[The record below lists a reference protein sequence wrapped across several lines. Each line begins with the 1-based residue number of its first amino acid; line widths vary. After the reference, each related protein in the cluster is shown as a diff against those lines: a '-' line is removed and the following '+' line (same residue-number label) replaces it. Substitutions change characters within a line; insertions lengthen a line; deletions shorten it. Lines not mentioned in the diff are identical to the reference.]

1 MSDSSHAVALLTAV
15 LVVAW
20 TAGGGVAAGA
30 AAPAVATTAGS
41 PASIPAEAVGQSGLA
56 GPTTVKLV
64 PSDTELTE
72 SGQQTFEVVV
82 TDASGGVGAVDATVS
97 TSSDAVQ
104 IESATVAGDPGTSDV
119 SVGENGQSVTFEAA
133 LMDTADSGR
142 VVVAEVD
149 VSGDTQGAATLD
161 LDVSALGDEAGDP
174 YTVTATLG
182 ASVDVLDET
191 DTVSLDVTA
200 NRSTVASGETVGFTV
215 TRADTGVRVAATVT
229 VSDRRVETGVDGVAA
244 VQINET
250 TTDAGT
256 VTAVASKSETSNTTF
271 ADDSVA
277 VSVSESDGNERVGS
291 TTVRLAP
298 TTETVGVDE
307 TTTFDLVVQQAD
319 GGVGAVAATVTVDD
333 AARITNVTFT
343 GDPGTQRLEVS
354 DDGQTADL
362 EAALLQTG
370 AADRLTVATV
380 TVVGVETGQ
389 TTVDAQIDALG
400 DEAGNAYDVTATP
413 AATLNV
419 TETGSNAGD
428 GDESDGSESDDDQTS
443 DDQTDD
449 SDDTDSETADRN
461 ETSDENKTNTTTV
474 VVAVDSLPNG
484 FEKASLTIETASAET
499 VASVTS
505 ALVSDTQTRIV
516 ERADGGTT
524 TRVQLVDLSDGIGAA
539 DDSQILVEISYA
551 GELRREELTLSVPTA
566 VNDDGN
572 AITPDRFSVSV
583 TTGGVFTS
591 PLPGAGT
598 DTTPRDPDDD
608 DRYEDVDGDGDMDF
622 DDAITVA
629 FVPADELNSE
639 QTAALDFD
647 GDGDVDI
654 DDAIALAF
662 E

>member
-1 MSDSSHAVALLTAV
+1 VTDSSHAAALLTAV

-20 TAGGGVAAGA
+20 TAGGAVAAGA
-30 AAPAVATTAGS
+30 AVS
-41 PASIPAEAVGQSGLA
+41 QSGLA
-56 GPTTVKLV
+56 GSTTVELV

-72 SGQQTFEVVV
+72 SGQQTFEIVV

-97 TSSDAVQ
+97 TSSDAVRIQ
-104 IESATVAGDPGTSDV
+104 SATVAGDPGTSDV
-119 SVGENGQSVTFEAA
+119 SVAEGGQSATVEAA

-142 VVVAEVD
+142 VVVAEVV
-149 VSGDTQGAATLD
+149 VSGATQGEAALD
-161 LDVSALGDEAGDP
+161 VDVSALGDETGDP

-200 NRSTVASGETVGFTV
+200 NRSTVAPGETVGFTV

-229 VSDRRVETGVDGVAA
+229 VGDQRVETGVDGVAA
-244 VQINET
+244 VQIDET

-256 VTAVASKSETSNTTF
+256 VTAVASKSETSNTAF
-271 ADDSVA
+271 ADDSTT
-277 VSVSESDGNERVGS
+277 VSVGESDDGERAGS

-307 TTTFDLVVQQAD
+307 TATFDLVVQRAD
-319 GGVGAVAATVTVDD
+319 GGVGAVDATVTVGD

-343 GDPGTQRLEVS
+343 GDPGTQRLAVS

-362 EAALLQTG
+362 EAALLQTSG
-370 AADRLTVATV
+370 ADRLTVATV
-380 TVVGVETGQ
+380 TVVGVEAGQ

-413 AATLNV
+413 AATLDV
-419 TETGSNAGD
+419 TEDSSDTGD
-428 GDESDGSESDDDQTS
+428 GDESDDDSTDDEQTS
-443 DDQTDD
+443 DDG
-449 SDDTDSETADRN
+449 
-461 ETSDENKTNTTTV
+461 DESGTTTV

-484 FEKASLTIETASAET
+484 FEKASLTIETADSET
-499 VASVTS
+499 VASVTP
-505 ALVSDTQTRIV
+505 ALVSGSQTRVV

-524 TRVQLVDLSDGIGAA
+524 TRVQLVDLSDGVGPA
-539 DDSQILVEISYA
+539 DGSQTLVEISYA
-551 GELRREELTLSVPTA
+551 GDVRREELTLSVPTA
-566 VNDDGN
+566 QNDDGN
-572 AITPDRFSVSV
+572 AISTDRFSVSV
-583 TTGGVFTS
+583 TTGGVFAA

-608 DRYEDVDGDGDMDF
+608 GRYEDVDGDGDVDF
-622 DDAITVA
+622 DDAIAVA
-629 FVPADELNSE
+629 FVPADELDSE

-662 E
+662 Q

>member
-1 MSDSSHAVALLTAV
+1 M

-20 TAGGGVAAGA
+20 TAGGAVAAGA
-30 AAPAVATTAGS
+30 AVS
-41 PASIPAEAVGQSGLA
+41 QSGLA
-56 GPTTVKLV
+56 GSTTVELV

-72 SGQQTFEVVV
+72 SGQQTFEIVV

-97 TSSDAVQ
+97 TSSDAVRIQ
-104 IESATVAGDPGTSDV
+104 SATVAGDPGTSDV
-119 SVGENGQSVTFEAA
+119 SVAEGGQSATVEAA

-142 VVVAEVD
+142 VVVAEVV
-149 VSGDTQGAATLD
+149 VSGATQGEATLD
-161 LDVSALGDEAGDP
+161 VDVSALGDETGDP

-200 NRSTVASGETVGFTV
+200 NRSTVAPGETVGFTV

-229 VSDRRVETGVDGVAA
+229 VGDQRVETGVDGVAA
-244 VQINET
+244 VQIDET

-256 VTAVASKSETSNTTF
+256 VTAVANKSETSNTAF
-271 ADDSVA
+271 ADDSVT
-277 VSVSESDGNERVGS
+277 VSVGESDDGERAGS

-307 TTTFDLVVQQAD
+307 TATFDLVVQRAD
-319 GGVGAVAATVTVDD
+319 GGVGAVDATVTVGD

-343 GDPGTQRLEVS
+343 GDPGTQRLAVS

-362 EAALLQTG
+362 EAALLQTSG
-370 AADRLTVATV
+370 ADRLTVATV
-380 TVVGVETGQ
+380 TVVGVEAGQ

-413 AATLNV
+413 AATLDV
-419 TETGSNAGD
+419 TE
-428 GDESDGSESDDDQTS
+428 DGSDTGDSADDDS
-443 DDQTDD
+443 ADDDSTDD
-449 SDDTDSETADRN
+449 DSTDDDSTDDDSADDDSTDDDSADDDSADDDSVDDDSADDDETTN
-461 ETSDENKTNTTTV
+461 QTGETGTTTV
-474 VVAVDSLPNG
+474 VVAVDSLPDG
-484 FEKASLTIETASAET
+484 FEKASLTIETADPET
-499 VASVTS
+499 VASVTP
-505 ALVSDTQTRIV
+505 ALVSGSQTRVV

-524 TRVQLVDLSDGIGAA
+524 TRVQLVDLSDGVGPA
-539 DDSQILVEISYA
+539 DGSQTLVEISYA
-551 GELRREELTLSVPTA
+551 GDVRREELTLSVPTA
-566 VNDDGN
+566 QNDDGN
-572 AITPDRFSVSV
+572 AISTDRFSVSV
-583 TTGGVFTS
+583 TTGGVFAA

-608 DRYEDVDGDGDMDF
+608 GRYEDVDGDGDVDF
-622 DDAITVA
+622 DDAIAIA
-629 FVPADELNSE
+629 FVPADELDSE

-662 E
+662 Q

>member
-1 MSDSSHAVALLTAV
+1 VTDSSHAAALLTAV

-20 TAGGGVAAGA
+20 TAGGAVAAGA
-30 AAPAVATTAGS
+30 AVS
-41 PASIPAEAVGQSGLA
+41 QSGLA
-56 GPTTVKLV
+56 GSTTVELV

-72 SGQQTFEVVV
+72 SGQQTFEIVV

-97 TSSDAVQ
+97 TSSDAVRIQ
-104 IESATVAGDPGTSDV
+104 SATVAGDPGTSDV
-119 SVGENGQSVTFEAA
+119 SVAEGGQSATVEAA

-142 VVVAEVD
+142 VVVAEVV
-149 VSGDTQGAATLD
+149 VSGATQGEAALD
-161 LDVSALGDEAGDP
+161 VDVSALGDETGDP

-200 NRSTVASGETVGFTV
+200 NRSTVAPGETVGFTV

-229 VSDRRVETGVDGVAA
+229 VGDQRVETGVDGVAA
-244 VQINET
+244 VQIDET

-256 VTAVASKSETSNTTF
+256 VTAVASKSETSNTAF
-271 ADDSVA
+271 ADDSVT
-277 VSVSESDGNERVGS
+277 VSVGESDDGERAGS

-307 TTTFDLVVQQAD
+307 TATFDLVVQRAD
-319 GGVGAVAATVTVDD
+319 GGVGAVDATVTVGD

-343 GDPGTQRLEVS
+343 GDPGTQRLAVS

-362 EAALLQTG
+362 EAALLQTSG
-370 AADRLTVATV
+370 ADRLTVATV
-380 TVVGVETGQ
+380 TVVGVEAGQ

-413 AATLNV
+413 AATLDV
-419 TETGSNAGD
+419 TEDSSDTGD
-428 GDESDGSESDDDQTS
+428 GDESDDDSTDDEQTS
-443 DDQTDD
+443 DDG
-449 SDDTDSETADRN
+449 
-461 ETSDENKTNTTTV
+461 DESGTTTV

-484 FEKASLTIETASAET
+484 FEKASLTIETADSET
-499 VASVTS
+499 VASVTP
-505 ALVSDTQTRIV
+505 ALVSGSQTRVV

-524 TRVQLVDLSDGIGAA
+524 TRVQLVDLSDGVGPA
-539 DDSQILVEISYA
+539 DGSQTLVEISYA
-551 GELRREELTLSVPTA
+551 GDVRREELTLSVPTA
-566 VNDDGN
+566 QNDDGN
-572 AITPDRFSVSV
+572 AISTDRFSVSV
-583 TTGGVFTS
+583 TTGGVFAA

-608 DRYEDVDGDGDMDF
+608 GRYEDVDGDGDVDF
-622 DDAITVA
+622 DDAIAVA
-629 FVPADELNSE
+629 FVPADELDSE

-662 E
+662 Q